1 MRAGRKAQAALESAA
16 LMIDAVDKLTGAVED
31 LNERHGSLVM
41 TVGSLAGQF
50 EMALAI
56 ERVTLDTLIELCREH
71 DRTDLLV
78 RIRDSL
84 QMVQEA
90 MDTAEVREGGPDL

>member
-1 MRAGRKAQAALESAA
+1 MRAGRKADAALKAA
-16 LMIDAVDKLTGAVED
+16 ELLIDAVNKLTGAVTD

-50 EMALAI
+50 EMALVV
-56 ERVTLDTLIELCREH
+56 ERVTLDTLIELCKEH

-90 MDTAEVREGGPDL
+90 MDTAEAREGGPDL